1 MTQLL
6 VMNNSTHFVIG
17 WLTDLL
23 QEAGLQLSSSFNFR
37 TALPKGISC
46 NCPDHADNC
55 DCDLTVLLVF
65 GSEPNPATLL
75 AHSHNGRTWLS
86 LVDNSDERSSSELRL
101 HIRLALAAP
110 QLEKKTAAK

>member
-37 TALPKGISC
+37 TSLPQGISC
-46 NCPDHADNC
+46 NCPDHAGNC
-55 DCDLTVLLVF
+55 DCDLTVLLVY

-86 LVDNSDERSSSELRL
+86 LVDNGDERSSSDLRRQ
-101 HIRLALAAP
+101 IRSSL
-110 QLEKKTAAK
+110 TATPL

>member
-65 GSEPNPATLL
+65 GSEPEPATLL
-75 AHSHNGRTWLS
+75 AHSHYGRTWLS
-86 LVDNSDERSSSELRL
+86 LVDDAEERSSSDLSL
-101 HIRLALAAP
+101 QIKSVLAAP
-110 QLEKKTAAK
+110 KT